1 MNEFMHFTPIFAVCE
16 EFFANVTEDSFLC
29 LLLPIFFVLA
39 VALVV
44 AAGLV
49 VTPQKYT
56 NAIYQSFA
64 WWRVGVKMDDDY
76 RRGLWYQALAA
87 NAMDTVSVGK
97 SPISGDLLS
106 KNPLKARRA
115 RKAFWGN
122 QWRTACRT
130 LSPQQRMAVYKRV
143 LNK

>member
-76 RRGLWYQALAA
+76 RRGLWYRATETEDSLSLREYP
-87 NAMDTVSVGK
+87 VSEE
-97 SPISGDLLS
+97 LLS

-115 RKAFWGN
+115 RKAFWGS
-122 QWRTACRT
+122 QWRTACST
-130 LSPQQRMAVYKRV
+130 LSAEERMTIYKRV